1 MADPTGTAVPTWLS
15 PETLEALDAWR
26 ESQMAPPSRSRAIS
40 SILAAWL
47 EANAPAPKRKAAAS
61 R

>member
-26 ESQMAPPSRSRAIS
+26 ESQMAPPTRSRAI
-40 SILAAWL
+40 AAIVGQWL
-47 EANAPAPKRKAAAS
+47 DEHAPAKRAKAGS